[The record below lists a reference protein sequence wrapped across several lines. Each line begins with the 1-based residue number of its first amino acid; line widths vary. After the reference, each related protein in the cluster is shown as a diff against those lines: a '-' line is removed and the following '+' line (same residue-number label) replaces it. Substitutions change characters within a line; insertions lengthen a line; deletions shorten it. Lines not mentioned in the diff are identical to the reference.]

1 MGISLVNKGRSAL
14 SKCLLKGCVY
24 MCVKEEYNRVLI
36 GRVSGIKKT
45 EGWNVNEMLRMHLK
59 G

>member
-1 MGISLVNKGRSAL
+1 
-14 SKCLLKGCVY
+14 
-24 MCVKEEYNRVLI
+24 MCVKGEYRRMLI

-45 EGWNVNEMLRMHLK
+45 EGWSVNRMLRMHLK

>member
-1 MGISLVNKGRSAL
+1 
-14 SKCLLKGCVY
+14 

-36 GRVSGIKKT
+36 GKVSGIKKT